1 MCVLVSVVVCGERA
15 DNCLAVGTSELARDL
30 GPKHVQAN
38 FPSFIGCLHC
48 LTGKRSVVGV
58 GTADPGTPQPLGMV
72 VHPTTGL
79 FRKIKVAV
87 ES

>member
-1 MCVLVSVVVCGERA
+1 MVKEQTIALQWEI
-15 DNCLAVGTSELARDL
+15 LKLARDV
-30 GPKHVQAN
+30 GPKHVHPG
-38 FPSFIGCLHC
+38 FPCFIGCLHC
-48 LTGKRSVVGV
+48 LTWKRSVVGV
-58 GTADPGTPQPLGMV
+58 SAADPGAPEPLGMV